1 MKQSTLC
8 DINSRSLPSRS
19 SSVEGSLTPPSKG
32 SYHALPE
39 AVATQTKDN
48 TNSRR
53 MAKVKSES
61 HASDQRKKSPY
72 EVSETTRVTSEQN
85 ERRSIRHYVA
95 LVVQIKAF
103 RSLRQPVAQPTPRR
117 QYGQKQ
123 GENTNTNAEA
133 RKSGRAMF
141 VPGLPTGR
149 AHCCA
154 AAAQPISPHTTR
166 ESCKGSIFRY
176 WILVLTNGLSTQ
188 VTGPKSSAF

>member
-53 MAKVKSES
+53 MAKVKSDS

-85 ERRSIRHYVA
+85 ERRSIRHYVCKSKLSA
-95 LVVQIKAF
+95 HFDSLWHNLRHAASTARSKEKTQIQTRKNERAAEQCLCRDCPRGVLIAAPRL
-103 RSLRQPVAQPTPRR
+103 RSQSHRTPRANR
-117 QYGQKQ
+117 
-123 GENTNTNAEA
+123 A
-133 RKSGRAMF
+133 R
-141 VPGLPTGR
+141 VPSFATGFWF
-149 AHCCA
+149 
-154 AAAQPISPHTTR
+154 SPMD
-166 ESCKGSIFRY
+166 
-176 WILVLTNGLSTQ
+176 
-188 VTGPKSSAF
+188 